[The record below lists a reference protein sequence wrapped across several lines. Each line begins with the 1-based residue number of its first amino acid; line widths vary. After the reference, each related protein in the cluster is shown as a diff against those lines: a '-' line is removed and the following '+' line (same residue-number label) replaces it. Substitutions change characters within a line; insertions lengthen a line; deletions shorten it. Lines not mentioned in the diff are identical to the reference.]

1 MRKPRDCCAQ
11 LSTYA
16 RPFVSPLL
24 IPHPWS
30 GPEMCVS
37 STNGTTWDCGDS
49 AIVQL
54 EESVYVLERGPTV
67 CACICG
73 QTIQLVTRL
82 DVCVSSLRRGHTG
95 CHSILTLRTSKWK
108 DSSSRTMRTLRAIR
122 STLRS
127 TIREGA
133 ALHANR
139 NTSRSVRVILAQ
151 GPCEADCH
159 NRVEI

>member
-54 EESVYVLERGPTV
+54 VVVEVELAAVYLV
-67 CACICG
+67 CLHMW
-73 QTIQLVTRL
+73 T
-82 DVCVSSLRRGHTG
+82 DN
-95 CHSILTLRTSKWK
+95 SI
-108 DSSSRTMRTLRAIR
+108 
-122 STLRS
+122 
-127 TIREGA
+127 GY
-133 ALHANR
+133 
-139 NTSRSVRVILAQ
+139 TSRCLRVILAQ
-151 GPCEADCH
+151 GPYGLP
-159 NRVEI
+159 